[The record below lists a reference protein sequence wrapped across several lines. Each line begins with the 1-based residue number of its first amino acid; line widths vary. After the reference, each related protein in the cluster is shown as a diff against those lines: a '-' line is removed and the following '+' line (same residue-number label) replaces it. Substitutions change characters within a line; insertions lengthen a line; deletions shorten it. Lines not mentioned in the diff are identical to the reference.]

1 MNYQHKNL
9 LSDEEKAFYQKF
21 FEKALEDLLE
31 KKNKEIKEEFEKI
44 TNDLILEEV
53 DRFINIHGASI
64 TNRHNFFK
72 RDYFASREI
81 FENVFND
88 RINKNRW

>member
-1 MNYQHKNL
+1 MHYGYKNL
-9 LSDEEKAFYQKF
+9 LSNEEKDFYQEK

-44 TNDLILEEV
+44 TNNFILEKIDEE
-53 DRFINIHGASI
+53 DLGD
-64 TNRHNFFK
+64 RHNLFK
-72 RDYFASREI
+72 KEYFALRGI

-88 RINKNRW
+88 RMNKNRW

>member
-1 MNYQHKNL
+1 MNYGYKNL
-9 LSDEEKAFYQKF
+9 LSNEEKDFYQEK

-44 TNDLILEEV
+44 TNDFILEKIDEE
-53 DRFINIHGASI
+53 DLGD
-64 TNRHNFFK
+64 RHNLFIK
-72 RDYFASREI
+72 EYFALRGI

>member
-1 MNYQHKNL
+1 MHYGYKNL
-9 LSDEEKAFYQKF
+9 LSNEEKDFYQEK

-44 TNDLILEEV
+44 TNDFILEKIDEE
-53 DRFINIHGASI
+53 DLGD
-64 TNRHNFFK
+64 RHNLFK
-72 RDYFASREI
+72 KEYFALRGI

-88 RINKNRW
+88 RMNKNRW

>member
-1 MNYQHKNL
+1 MNYGYKNL
-9 LSDEEKAFYQKF
+9 LSNEEKDFYQEK

-44 TNDLILEEV
+44 TNDFILEKIDEE
-53 DRFINIHGASI
+53 DLGD
-64 TNRHNFFK
+64 RHNLFK
-72 RDYFASREI
+72 KEYFALRGI

-88 RINKNRW
+88 RMNKNRW

>member
-1 MNYQHKNL
+1 MHYGYKNL
-9 LSDEEKAFYQKF
+9 LSNEEKDFYQEK

-44 TNDLILEEV
+44 TNDFILEKIDEE
-53 DRFINIHGASI
+53 DLGD
-64 TNRHNFFK
+64 RHNLFK
-72 RDYFASREI
+72 KEYFALRGI

>member
-1 MNYQHKNL
+1 MHYGYKNL
-9 LSDEEKAFYQKF
+9 LSNEEKDFYQEK

-44 TNDLILEEV
+44 TNDFILEKIDEE
-53 DRFINIHGASI
+53 DLG
-64 TNRHNFFK
+64 NRHNLFK
-72 RDYFASREI
+72 KEYFALRGI

-88 RINKNRW
+88 RMNKNRW